1 MGYQRRL
8 STHSFLHFIL
18 LSQKNLALTAGR
30 SLANSEVQIFASLA
44 ADERQQT
51 GAQVSET
58 RSSNSSGFGCQCGQ
72 KYRQEKR
79 LSTSQKVTEA
89 VFRSGDFA
97 KARRRRRM
105 NDGASR
111 LRRHRD
117 LEGEIPNGEVHESLW
132 SHIGQVGKKYF
143 LHIIATNKCL
153 LPSLVVRAC
162 NPTWEALEGL
172 AGKLEVVSTRKVP
185 DSGFLWR

>member
-18 LSQKNLALTAGR
+18 LSQKNLALIAGR
-30 SLANSEVQIFASLA
+30 SLANSEVQIFASLI

-58 RSSNSSGFGCQCGQ
+58 RSSNSSGSGCQCGQ

-117 LEGEIPNGEVHESLW
+117 LEGEIPNGEAHESLW
-132 SHIGQVGKKYF
+132 SHIGQ
-143 LHIIATNKCL
+143 
-153 LPSLVVRAC
+153 
-162 NPTWEALEGL
+162 GL
-172 AGKLEVVSTRKVP
+172 AGKLEVVSTKKVP
-185 DSGFLWR
+185 DSGFLVAMTAFTRAVVVCTRGYISIR